1 MTIII
6 AIVILLWSASA
17 LARRADNK
25 RTAKQINN
33 VSKRTAKVEKNVINL
48 EVNFEKLAK
57 EQEKQAAQLAKHEKR
72 IADLEFRM
80 EQAEGDI
87 EFLNERIANLDAQRD
102 YLLLQQSAT
111 VAGGKEHTKYQSK
124 IISIENQIHTAENKL
139 NKAKHIKAMAE
150 REIEVA

>member
-6 AIVILLWSASA
+6 AIIILLWSVSA
-17 LARRADNK
+17 LVRRADNK
-25 RTAKQINN
+25 H
-33 VSKRTAKVEKNVINL
+33 TAKVEKNVINL

-102 YLLLQQSAT
+102 YLLLLQSAT
-111 VAGGKEHTKYQSK
+111 VVGGKEHTKYQSK

-150 REIEVA
+150 KEIEVA